1 MWLWQSVQFFCLSRK
16 KVLLVS
22 PLWLLLWPRLSK
34 LRLLTWMP
42 SWIFRSWLSS
52 SWVKN
57 RKFLSYWVLPL
68 VFSFLLECHC
78 NGGGCNAA
86 TGRCA
91 GNQGCAPGLI
101 SMLLL
106 RKLCFYILCYMK
118 IKDGWEKIVKG
129 HAKKVFGE
137 SIVKKNADCAPMA
150 SPAIANVKIKIMIPE

>member
-1 MWLWQSVQFFCLSRK
+1 MWLWQSVQFFRLSRK

-22 PLWLLLWPRLSK
+22 SLWLFLWPRLSK

-42 SWIFRSWLSS
+42 SWFFRSWLSP

-57 RKFLSYWVLPL
+57 RKFLSYSLFTSG
-68 VFSFLLECHC
+68 FSFLLECHC

-101 SMLLL
+101 SMLLI
-106 RKLCFYILCYMK
+106 RKLCFYMFYII
-118 IKDGWEKIVKG
+118 IKDGWEKIVRD

-137 SIVKKNADCAPMA
+137 SIVKKNVDCAPMA
-150 SPAIANVKIKIMIPE
+150 SPAIANVKIKIMIHE